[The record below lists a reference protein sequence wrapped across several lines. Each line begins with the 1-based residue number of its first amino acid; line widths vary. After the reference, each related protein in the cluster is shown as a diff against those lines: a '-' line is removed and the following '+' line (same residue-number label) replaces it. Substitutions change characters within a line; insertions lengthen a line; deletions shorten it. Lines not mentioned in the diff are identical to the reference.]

1 MTQFAV
7 YLKLGLNH
15 ITDLNAYDHM
25 VFITALC
32 AVYLLKDWR
41 KILILVTAFTVG
53 HSVSLALAVLKLVTI
68 PSYIIEFL
76 IPVTI
81 LVTSLS
87 NILLQP
93 TEKNNMK
100 FKYLLTLCFGLIH
113 GMGFSNYLS
122 ELLGANVNLFQPLL
136 AFNLGIELGQLG
148 IVAVALGVGYAVMQ
162 VFKAPERA
170 WNIFLSG
177 MTFGISLILLKE
189 VWPF

>member
-7 YLKLGLNH
+7 YFKLGLNH

-113 GMGFSNYLS
+113 GIGFSNYLS

>member
-25 VFITALC
+25 VFIAALC

-113 GMGFSNYLS
+113 GIGFSNYLS

>member
-76 IPVTI
+76 IPV
-81 LVTSLS
+81 
-87 NILLQP
+87 NFQLQ
-93 TEKNNMK
+93 
-100 FKYLLTLCFGLIH
+100 
-113 GMGFSNYLS
+113 
-122 ELLGANVNLFQPLL
+122 
-136 AFNLGIELGQLG
+136 
-148 IVAVALGVGYAVMQ
+148 
-162 VFKAPERA
+162 
-170 WNIFLSG
+170 
-177 MTFGISLILLKE
+177 
-189 VWPF
+189 